1 MKLKSLFGHIPSHLF
16 DTEIPISRTEINSV
30 FEALPSVAET
40 ETVVLE
46 RIHPRA
52 RALYALH
59 KSTAG
64 GDTTALTLFW
74 LLVKEEMT
82 TKLPDGKTL
91 EVRNNGSVVMVDVQ

>member
-1 MKLKSLFGHIPSHLF
+1 MKLQNLLGYIPSHLF
-16 DTEIPISRTEINSV
+16 DAEIDISRDQINSV
-30 FEALPSVAET
+30 FEKLPSVAET

-59 KSTAG
+59 KNTTG
-64 GDTTALTLFW
+64 GDATALTLFW